1 LSKYAERRI
10 VGFRHEGYEEGAS
23 RQRIGRTTYTQPLAR
38 SAADYIESE
47 AIAHRAYELFEERGR
62 GEGREFD
69 DWLHAEHELREL
81 NDDNT
86 SE

>member
-1 LSKYAERRI
+1 MTT
-10 VGFRHEGYEEGAS
+10 H
-23 RQRIGRTTYTQPLAR
+23 RTHDPHARPRAR
-38 SAADYIESE
+38 SAVGFIESE

-69 DWLHAEHELREL
+69 DCLHAEHELREL
-81 NDDNT
+81 NNDNA

>member
-1 LSKYAERRI
+1 
-10 VGFRHEGYEEGAS
+10 VGF
-23 RQRIGRTTYTQPLAR
+23 
-38 SAADYIESE
+38 IESE

-69 DWLHAEHELREL
+69 DCLHAEHELREL
-81 NDDNT
+81 NNDNA

>member
-1 LSKYAERRI
+1 MRATKREHHDNAQDARPTRP
-10 VGFRHEGYEEGAS
+10 AA
-23 RQRIGRTTYTQPLAR
+23 AR
-38 SAADYIESE
+38 SAAGFIESE

-69 DWLHAEHELREL
+69 DCLHTEHELREL
-81 NDDNT
+81 NNDNA

>member
-1 LSKYAERRI
+1 MTT
-10 VGFRHEGYEEGAS
+10 H
-23 RQRIGRTTYTQPLAR
+23 RTHDLHARPRAR
-38 SAADYIESE
+38 SAAGFIESE

-62 GEGREFD
+62 GEGREFE

-81 NDDNT
+81 NNDNA